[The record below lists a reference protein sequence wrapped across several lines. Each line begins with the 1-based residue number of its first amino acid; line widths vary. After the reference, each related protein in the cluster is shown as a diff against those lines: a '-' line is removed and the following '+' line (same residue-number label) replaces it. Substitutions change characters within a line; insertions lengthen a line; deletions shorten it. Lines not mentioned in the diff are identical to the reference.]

1 MEPLPVKPV
10 PIRIR
15 GSLDQARHL
24 PTLRCPT
31 NVKAGALTG
40 AARSRVF
47 NALTYD
53 TFRGYAAISRR
64 ADRKPVSQ
72 PVYYEWP
79 TVYSPRTCPDR
90 AGHGATSITISSANC
105 RRFTRAVSGSSSRA
119 IT

>member
-15 GSLDQARHL
+15 GVFGPGSAPPDAEVVRQTRK
-24 PTLRCPT
+24 P
-31 NVKAGALTG
+31 ALLLAQPG
-40 AARSRVF
+40 PRVF

-79 TVYSPRTCPDR
+79 PPSTLLERVPIAPVTGQEPY
-90 AGHGATSITISSANC
+90 H
-105 RRFTRAVSGSSSRA
+105 
-119 IT
+119 